1 MKDLWENYIENDIS
15 LLIYKFQEQQGWD
28 DKTMLMFLKN
38 FLYTQ
43 NSSVFNDLQSFLTNM
58 ADLENN

>member
-15 LLIYKFQEQQGWD
+15 LLIYKFQEQQDWD
-28 DKTMLMFLKN
+28 DKTMLMLLKN

-43 NSSVFNDLQSFLTNM
+43 NFLVFNDLQSFLTNI
-58 ADLENN
+58 ADLENK

>member
-15 LLIYKFQEQQGWD
+15 LLIYKFQEHQGWD
-28 DKTMLMFLKN
+28 DKTMLILLKN

-43 NSSVFNDLQSFLTNM
+43 NSSVFNDLQSFLTKM
-58 ADLENN
+58 ANLENK